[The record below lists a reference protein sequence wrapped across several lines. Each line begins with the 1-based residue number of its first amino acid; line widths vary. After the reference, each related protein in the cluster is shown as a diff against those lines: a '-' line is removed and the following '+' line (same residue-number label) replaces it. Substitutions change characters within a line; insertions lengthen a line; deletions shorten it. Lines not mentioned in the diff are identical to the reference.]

1 MRRQRVTALSL
12 PMKGRLVRL
21 RLPSFLPS
29 TLACLPASLQGNE
42 ALDSALRDAHTPQA
56 ACRWGQIQVWLCPPP
71 GQPAGAG
78 WGQLYS
84 PLLGRPPVLKQ
95 RFFPCCRV
103 VLLSLK
109 GPPPILVMR
118 GPEPGGA
125 WAARAAPS
133 LWASLAEPVALKGGP
148 VGSR

>member
-71 GQPAGAG
+71 GRGRPCSQQLERRDPVAGVGAGGAGAG
-78 WGQLYS
+78 GTVEHLPFLRPLSPAWHPIHQGGLSGTPEKSPPPADTLETQRS
-84 PLLGRPPVLKQ
+84 PLWGTDQ
-95 RFFPCCRV
+95 
-103 VLLSLK
+103 
-109 GPPPILVMR
+109 
-118 GPEPGGA
+118 PE
-125 WAARAAPS
+125 
-133 LWASLAEPVALKGGP
+133 
-148 VGSR
+148 